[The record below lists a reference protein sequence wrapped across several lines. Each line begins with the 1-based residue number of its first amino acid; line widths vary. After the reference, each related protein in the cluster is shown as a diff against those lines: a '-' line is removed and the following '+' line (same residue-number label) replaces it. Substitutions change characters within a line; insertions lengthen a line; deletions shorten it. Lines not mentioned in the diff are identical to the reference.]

1 MHVHLDLKNIHEIPN
16 TLIQKNVDVFA
27 KFSIK
32 QLFLFPN
39 VDEVVYYH
47 VDHTMKDES
56 PAHG

>member
-1 MHVHLDLKNIHEIPN
+1 MHVHLDWKNIHEIPN
-16 TLIQKNVDVFA
+16 TLIQKSVDAFA

-39 VDEVVYYH
+39 VVEVVYYH
-47 VDHTMKDES
+47 VDHTMEDEL